1 MHVHILGICGTFMA
15 GIAAIAREA
24 GHRVTGS
31 DAHAW
36 PPMSTQLEQL
46 GIEVMHGYAPEHIEP
61 TPDAIIVGNVM
72 SRGNVLVEH
81 LLSEDAPLVSG
92 PQWLAEHVLRGRH
105 VLAVAGTHGKTTTS
119 VMLTHILRATGHDP
133 GWLVGG
139 FAADL
144 GVSAALGGGP
154 CFVIEAD
161 EYDTAFFDKRSKFV
175 HYRPRTLIL
184 NNLEFDHA
192 DIFDDLRAIE
202 RQFQHLLRT
211 VPANGHII
219 VNGADQNLAR
229 VIDAGCWTPTIAFG
243 DDQPWRVDDEGRLWQ
258 AARCIGPLSLAQP
271 GAHNRSNAV
280 AAVAAAA
287 DVGVDPE
294 AAVEALA
301 QFRGVRRRMELRG
314 TVGGVRVYD
323 DFAHHPTAIQATLDA
338 AGDLGAR
345 QVLAVLEPRSNTMRM
360 GTHGDTLAASLSAAD
375 HSYVYASSDLDWD
388 ARQALGAL
396 GERLTVA
403 SEIEP
408 LVQAIVARAQDGDA
422 VLVMSNGDFGDIHQR
437 LLDALKDGA

>member
-31 DAHAW
+31 DANAW

-46 GIEVMHGYAPEHIEP
+46 GIEVMRGYAPEHLEP
-61 TPDAIIVGNVM
+61 APDAIICGNVM
-72 SRGNVLVEH
+72 TRGNILVEH
-81 LLSEDAPLVSG
+81 LLATDAPLVSG

-119 VMLTHILRATGHDP
+119 AMLTHILRATGQDP

-144 GVSAALGGGP
+144 GVSAALGSGP

-175 HYRPRTLIL
+175 HYRPRTLVL

-211 VPANGHII
+211 VPAHGQII
-219 VNGADQNLAR
+219 VNGADDNLAR
-229 VIDAGCWTPTIAFG
+229 VLAAGCWTPTIAFG
-243 DDQPWRVDDEGRLWQ
+243 DDQPWRVDDDGQLWQ
-258 AARCIGPLSLAQP
+258 AARCIGPLTLAQP

-280 AAVAAAA
+280 AAVAAAT

-294 AAVEALA
+294 DALA
-301 QFRGVRRRMELRG
+301 ALATFRGVRRRMELRG
-314 TVGGVRVYD
+314 TVAGVQVFD

-338 AGDLGAR
+338 ARDLDAGR
-345 QVLAVLEPRSNTMRM
+345 VLAVLEPRSNTMRM
-360 GTHGDTLAASLSAAD
+360 GTHAQALAASLQAAT
-375 HSYVYASSDLDWD
+375 HSFVYAPPGLGWD
-388 ARQALGAL
+388 ASQALASLGA
-396 GERLTVA
+396 RLTVA
-403 SEIEP
+403 TELDA
-408 LVQAIVARAQDGDA
+408 LVEAVVAEARSGDA
-422 VLVMSNGDFGDIHQR
+422 VLVMSNGDFGGIHQR
-437 LLDALKDGA
+437 LLDALQAKA